1 MKMAVIIGIAHMTM
15 GIVVKGVNAVYFG
28 NHLVLIFEVFT
39 GLVILLGMFGFMDF
53 LIIAKWVN
61 EYNAYNYEICPDYP
75 TCSSLANK

>member
-15 GIVVKGVNAVYFG
+15 GIVVKGINAVYFG

-53 LIIAKWVN
+53 LIIAKWLN
-61 EYNAYNYEICPDYP
+61 
-75 TCSSLANK
+75 